1 MTKWYQPAYKLQNRC
16 KALPPDSRS
25 APSRTK
31 VRVFAAGR
39 QEEANGVII
48 IDAGALALVLLHSAL
63 IQLYVVKSSS
73 VAAILVL
80 FSVLRY

>member
-1 MTKWYQPAYKLQNRC
+1 V
-16 KALPPDSRS
+16 
-25 APSRTK
+25 PSRTK

-48 IDAGALALVLLHSAL
+48 IDAGALALVASQRSVWVLDILV
-63 IQLYVVKSSS
+63 LYDVEFSS
-73 VAAILVL
+73 VAAILVP